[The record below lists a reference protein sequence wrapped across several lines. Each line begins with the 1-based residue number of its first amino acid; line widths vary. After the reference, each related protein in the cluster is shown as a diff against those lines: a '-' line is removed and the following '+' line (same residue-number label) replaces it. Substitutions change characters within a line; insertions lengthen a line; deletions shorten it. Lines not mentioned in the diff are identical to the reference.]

1 MNSAQQLPIPLAGP
15 LARVRGEPLAKLP
28 QDLYIPPE
36 ALEVFLESFEGP
48 LDLLLYLIRKNS
60 LDILD
65 IPMAELARQYMLYV
79 EAMRRGRLELAAD
92 YLLMAAVLI
101 DIKARL
107 LLPRPASVD
116 PELEVD
122 PRAELMRRLLEYE
135 QMKAAAQALNQ
146 LPCAG
151 RDFWPAQAQRDER
164 VLLSLPQLRLQD
176 LQEAWIQ
183 VLTRANIQRHHRV
196 EREHLSV
203 REQMTRILRCLQERS
218 LLGFQDLFAAGARV
232 ALVVVHF
239 VAVLELVKEGL
250 ILVSQEQAYAPL
262 YLTLPGPREEGL
274 VCSGDGLASA
284 AEGVPS

>member
-1 MNSAQQLPIPLAGP
+1 MNTAEQLQIPLAGAI
-15 LARVRGEPLAKLP
+15 ARVRGEPLAKLP

-65 IPMAELARQYMLYV
+65 IPMAELTRQYMVYV

-101 DIKARL
+101 DIKSRL
-107 LLPRPASVD
+107 LLPRPVSVD
-116 PELEVD
+116 PEVEAD

-135 QMKAAAQALNQ
+135 QMKAAAQTLNQ
-146 LPCAG
+146 LPRAG
-151 RDFWPAQAQRDER
+151 RDFWTVQIYRDER
-164 VLLSLPQLRLQD
+164 VLQSLPSLQLRELQT
-176 LQEAWIQ
+176 AWTQ
-183 VLTRANIQRHHRV
+183 VLARAKIQRHHRV

-203 REQMTRILRCLQERS
+203 REQMTRILRRLQQQA
-218 LLGFQDLFAAGARV
+218 LLRFQDLIAAGNGV

-262 YLTLPGPREEGL
+262 YLSLPVPQEEGL
-274 VCSGDGLASA
+274 LQPVQTSNTDIGPRS
-284 AEGVPS
+284 